1 VGVVVTTVE
10 GGLVDRLGP
19 GAGSPGVVGEGRH
32 GVAEP
37 LVARPAEVDGF
48 VLAGLLGD
56 RCGTAEG
63 SDGFRAVEGF
73 ATIAPLGEHLGGV
86 DLPRS
91 WQRPEDLGVR
101 VLVEVGGNGAVEV
114 LDRPH
119 QGTQGTDHGEH
130 GISAGFGFGP
140 SGDAGGSGSEP
151 FDELGGGTPPGVA
164 VLGEERGHAGFAD
177 AGGGGRGRVGSCRP
191 STPRPAL
198 CERWYAAAPTSSTS
212 ASPPTSSKRS
222 WTRSGVGLH
231 RHRRMAGLQQP
242 VHQAAIGSFGRH
254 RHLGRIAVASQTC
267 GEPIKALRAVGDGE
281 RSTTRPSSSRTHTA
295 CSSDA
300 QSIRASMSSPWSCGS
315 TTSMKRTSPGRSLI
329 GALRR
334 APVLPVIRPRRT
346 GGGGVIVALEGQPSP
361 AVTPTLIESQEP

>member
-1 VGVVVTTVE
+1 
-10 GGLVDRLGP
+10 
-19 GAGSPGVVGEGRH
+19 
-32 GVAEP
+32 
-37 LVARPAEVDGF
+37 VDGF

-267 GEPIKALRAVGDGE
+267 GEPIKALRAVCDGE
-281 RSTTRPSSSRTHTA
+281 AVNHSALVIEDAHGVFLRRPVDPCEHVVSLVVWQHNLDEEDVPRAVTDWRSAARPSVAGPPSSEDRGRRCHRGPR
-295 CSSDA
+295 
-300 QSIRASMSSPWSCGS
+300 RA
-315 TTSMKRTSPGRSLI
+315 TEPGRHPDPHRVTGTLT
-329 GALRR
+329 
-334 APVLPVIRPRRT
+334 APARWMVD
-346 GGGGVIVALEGQPSP
+346 Q
-361 AVTPTLIESQEP
+361 